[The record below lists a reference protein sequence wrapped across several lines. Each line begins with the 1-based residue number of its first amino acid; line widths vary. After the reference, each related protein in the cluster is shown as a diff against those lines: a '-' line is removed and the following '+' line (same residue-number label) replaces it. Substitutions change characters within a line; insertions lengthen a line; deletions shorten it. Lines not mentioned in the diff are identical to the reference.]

1 MTVQANA
8 DKFTHWEMSYVPH
21 MFPTEIEGEN
31 IEVARVDLPAGLL
44 VIPRA
49 LNLRYDVDDEFRLKE
64 AERFLIFRFGI
75 HATVTRIRRLRFD
88 PSSKSFRGENSE
100 PSPFVAMLADSIP
113 AF

>member
-8 DKFTHWEMSYVPH
+8 DTFTHWEMSYIPH

-31 IEVARVDLPAGLL
+31 IEAARVDLPAGLL
-44 VIPRA
+44 IIPRA
-49 LNLRYDVDDEFRLKE
+49 LNLRYDLNDEFRLKE
-64 AERFLIFRFGI
+64 AERFLLDRFSI
-75 HATVTRIRRLRFD
+75 YATVTRLRRLRFD
-88 PSSKSFRGENSE
+88 PSSKSFRGENDE